1 MALTRVRYKGLS
13 DVREMSQ
20 EDLFGA
26 GVSLSAGLV
35 WNDSNKVNGILIED
49 PSERLLEIFTQEG
62 TFTVTEVNEDDNT
75 DGEEIVTGQP
85 LDDTGNT
92 VIDTTAN
99 RASTPEGDKEVNPSQ
114 QAVDTGPVTTS
125 AAGSGPKGKASA
137 G

>member
-1 MALTRVRYKGLS
+1 MALTRVKYKGLS

-35 WNDSNKVNGILIED
+35 WDDSNKVNGILIED

-75 DGEEIVTGQP
+75 DGEEIVTGKP

-99 RASTPEGDKEVNPSQ
+99 RASTPEGDKEVSPAESQ
-114 QAVDTGPVTTS
+114 QAVDTGPVTTK
-125 AAGSGPKGKASA
+125 AAGNTGKGKSA
-137 G
+137 